1 MSDAVITRLRRM
13 GRWAPG
19 AGGRLQQAAYELF
32 AERGYEQT
40 TVADIAARAGLT
52 ERTFFRHY
60 TDKREVFFAGQD
72 GLVDLVVGAIT
83 DGPPLEAV
91 VRAFEGATAF
101 FVDRRAGARVRQEV
115 VDAHPELQERE
126 LAKLARIAAGVA
138 AALRE
143 RGVAEPAAT
152 LAAEAGTTI
161 FRVGIGRWLAD
172 DADRELDEVLRETF
186 AELRA
191 VAAG

>member
-1 MSDAVITRLRRM
+1 MSDAVITRLGRM

-60 TDKREVFFAGQD
+60 ADKREVFFAGQD
-72 GLVDLVVGAIT
+72 GLVDLVVGGIT

-101 FVDRRAGARVRQEV
+101 FADRRAGARVRQDV

-138 AALRE
+138 AALRG
-143 RGVAEPAAT
+143 RGVGDPAAT
-152 LAAEAGTTI
+152 LAAESGVTI
-161 FRVGIGRWLAD
+161 FRVGFGRWLAD

-191 VAAG
+191 VVG

>member
-1 MSDAVITRLRRM
+1 MSDAVITRLGCM

-60 TDKREVFFAGQD
+60 ADKREVFFAGQD
-72 GLVDLVVGAIT
+72 GLVDLVVGGIT
-83 DGPPLEAV
+83 EGPPLEAV
-91 VRAFEGATAF
+91 VRAFEGATPF
-101 FVDRRAGARVRQEV
+101 FAERRAGVRVRQEV
-115 VDAHPELQERE
+115 VEAHPELQERE
-126 LAKLARIAAGVA
+126 LAKLSRMAASVA
-138 AALRE
+138 AALRG
-143 RGVAEPAAT
+143 RGVGDPAAT
-152 LAAEAGTTI
+152 LAAESGVTV
-161 FRVGIGRWLAD
+161 FRVGFGRWLAD
-172 DADRELDEVLRETF
+172 DADRGLDEVLRETF

-191 VAAG
+191 VVG

>member
-1 MSDAVITRLRRM
+1 M

-60 TDKREVFFAGQD
+60 ADKREVFFAGQD
-72 GLVDLVVGAIT
+72 GLVDLVVGGIG

-91 VRAFEGATAF
+91 VRAFEAATVF
-101 FVDRRAGARVRQEV
+101 FADRRAGARVAPGDRRR
-115 VDAHPELQERE
+115 PPR
-126 LAKLARIAAGVA
+126 AAGTRA
-138 AALRE
+138 REAGPDRRGRGAALRE
-143 RGVAEPAAT
+143 RGVGEPAAT

-161 FRVGIGRWLAD
+161 FRVGFGRWVAD
-172 DADRELDEVLRETF
+172 DADRGLDEVLRETF

-191 VAAG
+191 VVG

>member
-1 MSDAVITRLRRM
+1 M

-60 TDKREVFFAGQD
+60 ADKREVFFAGQET
-72 GLVDLVVGAIT
+72 LVDLVVGGIA

-91 VRAFEGATAF
+91 VRSFEDATEYFA
-101 FVDRRAGARVRQEV
+101 DRRAGNRVRQEV

-126 LAKLARIAAGVA
+126 LAKLARMAAGVA

-143 RGVAEPAAT
+143 RGVPDPAAT
-152 LAAEAGTTI
+152 LAAESGVTI
-161 FRVGIGRWLAD
+161 FRVAFGRWLAD
-172 DADRELDEVLRETF
+172 EAGRELDEVLRETY

-191 VAAG
+191 VVA